1 MLAKVNLNGN
11 EVEYDDKEF
20 EVLKENY
27 KGKHYFKYLHY
38 IGKGGKVTFQILALH
53 W

>member
-1 MLAKVNLNGN
+1 MLAKVNLNGS

-27 KGKHYFKYLHY
+27 KGKHYFR
-38 IGKGGKVTFQILALH
+38 I
-53 W
+53 